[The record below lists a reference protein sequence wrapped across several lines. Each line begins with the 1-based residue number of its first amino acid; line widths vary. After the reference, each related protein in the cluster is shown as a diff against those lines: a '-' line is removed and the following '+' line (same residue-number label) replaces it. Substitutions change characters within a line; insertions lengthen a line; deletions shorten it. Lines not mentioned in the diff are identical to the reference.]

1 MLLKKLIRV
10 PVYLISSIIVELLLI
25 LTVWPL
31 AISLWEWLDD
41 MSWDS
46 TYYASL
52 RRATS
57 EPLYTKIKEDL
68 NV

>member
-52 RRATS
+52 RRAMS